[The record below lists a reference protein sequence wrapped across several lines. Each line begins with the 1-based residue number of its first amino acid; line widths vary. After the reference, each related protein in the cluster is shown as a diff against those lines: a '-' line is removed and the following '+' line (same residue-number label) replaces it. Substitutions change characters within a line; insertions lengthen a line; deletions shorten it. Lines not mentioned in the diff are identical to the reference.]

1 MRSNKKKSI
10 YTLHGQDEN
19 ALAGEPTGH
28 QEFNMTQ
35 QSIGWVG
42 VGKMGGPMSRR
53 LIEAGYRVLV
63 LDRDAHNRALAASGG
78 AEIVAD
84 VSAMVAEADLV
95 FSIIPDDAVLRDIVC
110 QPGGLAGSMVRGGA
124 FVDMSTVSPAASEA
138 VADVLAGAGI
148 DYLRAPVSGS
158 TGNAQAGTLTVM
170 ASGPRALFD
179 RIEPMLAAIS
189 SKRFYLGEAEQARY
203 LKLAVNTLVGATS
216 SILAEALALGR
227 KGNLS
232 LDVMLDVIC
241 QSAVA
246 SPLIA
251 YKRDMLVNGDYEPA
265 FTVEQMVK
273 DFDLITGAARTSHV
287 PMLLAAIVRQQY
299 EQAWVRGD
307 AQKDFFVLCKP
318 TME

>member
-1 MRSNKKKSI
+1 MAK
-10 YTLHGQDEN
+10 
-19 ALAGEPTGH
+19 
-28 QEFNMTQ
+28 
-35 QSIGWVG
+35 QSIGWIG

-63 LDRDAHNRALAASGG
+63 LDRDSHNRALAASAG

-84 VSAMVAEADLV
+84 VSAMAAEADLV

-110 QPGGLAGSMVRGGA
+110 QAGGLAGSMARGGA
-124 FVDMSTVSPAASEA
+124 FVDMSTVSPQASEA
-138 VADVLAGAGI
+138 VAALLAGAGI

-179 RIEPMLAAIS
+179 RIEPILAAIS
-189 SKRFYLGEAEQARY
+189 AKRFYLGGAEQARY

-232 LDVMLDVIC
+232 LEVMLDVIC
-241 QSAVA
+241 QSAAA
-246 SPLIA
+246 SPLIG
-251 YKRDMLVNGDYEPA
+251 YKRDMLISGNYEPA
-265 FTVEQMVK
+265 FTVEQMIK
-273 DFDLITGAARTSHV
+273 DFDLITDTARTSHV
-287 PMLLAAIVRQQY
+287 PMLLSAIVRQQY

-307 AQKDFFVLCKP
+307 AQKDFFVLCRP
-318 TME
+318 TAE